1 MNDDKCSQ
9 IVQLSGCHIDPET
22 NARLPKEMHEL
33 LILQAIFINIASHY
47 LTPVTH
53 WSIDTLQ
60 SHMLK

>member
-53 WSIDTLQ
+53 
-60 SHMLK
+60 